1 MLKSTQVEVE
11 VGLELGINEYLRM
24 RRTWFAGEVMPVIL
38 LGNSEIETER
48 VLRQQLK
55 VLFCKI
61 TKLVLIEVEEL
72 VLAISNMPSPTY
84 NTHENL

>member
-1 MLKSTQVEVE
+1 MKLMLNSTQVEVE
-11 VGLELGINEYLRM
+11 VGLKLGINEYLRM
-24 RRTWFAGEVMPVIL
+24 RRTWFWFSGEVMPVIL

-61 TKLVLIEVEEL
+61 TKLVLI
-72 VLAISNMPSPTY
+72 
-84 NTHENL
+84 

>member
-1 MLKSTQVEVE
+1 MLNSTQVEV
-11 VGLELGINEYLRM
+11 GLKLGINEYLQM

-61 TKLVLIEVEEL
+61 T
-72 VLAISNMPSPTY
+72 
-84 NTHENL
+84 

>member
-1 MLKSTQVEVE
+1 MLNSTQVEV
-11 VGLELGINEYLRM
+11 GLKLGIKEYLRM

-48 VLRQQLK
+48 VLRQQMK

-61 TKLVLIEVEEL
+61 TKLVPIEVEEL
-72 VLAISNMPSPTY
+72 VLAISNMPGPIY

>member
-1 MLKSTQVEVE
+1 M
-11 VGLELGINEYLRM
+11 M
-24 RRTWFAGEVMPVIL
+24 RTWLSGDVMPVIL

-48 VLRQQLK
+48 VLHQQMK

-61 TKLVLIEVEEL
+61 TKLVPIKVEEL